1 MERSAEAGRGGE
13 PQLQGTVTAHLPFH
27 TTFHN
32 YFRSVVVLL
41 FSQRCWCCEP
51 QTAIETHRCWDGE
64 EREKKK
70 EKKKE
75 KAVGTN
81 QIIILAA
88 TLFRVDEIGPAG
100 DC

>member
-1 MERSAEAGRGGE
+1 MERSAEADRGGE

-27 TTFHN
+27 RTFHN

-41 FSQRCWCCEP
+41 FSLRCWCYES

-70 EKKKE
+70 KE
-75 KAVGTN
+75 NAVGTN
-81 QIIILAA
+81 QIIILAG
-88 TLFRVDEIGPAG
+88 TLFRVVEIGPAG
-100 DC
+100 DS